1 MGGSNIYNEI
11 WWMLYSEG
19 GVGCGGEAQ
28 TGQVLL
34 HLLPTDVRL
43 EVKPLAHAVEQGSGL
58 RAEGNV
64 QMRAGAFTPCPFA
77 EADPGLWWKWL
88 CVPPR
93 PLMRLPFPSRCVN
106 RH

>member
-1 MGGSNIYNEI
+1 
-11 WWMLYSEG
+11 MLYSEG

-64 QMRAGAFTPCPFA
+64 QM
-77 EADPGLWWKWL
+77 
-88 CVPPR
+88 
-93 PLMRLPFPSRCVN
+93 
-106 RH
+106 